1 LTKSADVI
9 FIHPPSVFDFR
20 KKPIFF
26 GPMADL
32 VPSSHIF
39 DMYPIGFVNLGA
51 SLEEAGFST
60 RIVNLAALMLL
71 SPKFDVCKFISAL
84 SGDIFCIDLH
94 WLPHAQGA
102 LEVAS
107 VIKKI
112 KPGARIILGGYSA
125 SYYHEEL
132 IRMEQ
137 VDYVIR
143 GDSAEEPLCALISSI
158 KNGKA
163 LDSVANLTWKSD
175 GEVVIN
181 DFSCG
186 SLNLNQKL
194 LDYFYM
200 IRMAL
205 RNLDFRGV
213 VPFAN
218 WRSYPVVMAESC
230 RGCTMCC
237 VTCGGSAF
245 SSRKIFGRSIPAY
258 LDPELLARQLL
269 IIARYFRSPIFLL
282 GDINQAG
289 RDYVELFFRAVRPM
303 RIKNPVMFEFFNPP
317 PENFFELAA
326 KSFGDIY
333 YEMSIDS
340 HEPGVRE
347 MVGKFYSNVDV
358 KDTIAGAFSAGARRF
373 DLYFMIGLPNQTFES
388 VIETPEFCQDLYL
401 QLNGDRRLFVFTSA
415 VAPFVDPGSRAFEEP
430 ERYGYRLRFK
440 SLAEHAEAMLSP
452 SWKYMLNYDTAWM
465 SRDKIVE
472 STYMCSAGLNRL
484 KGRVGCISE
493 QEMISIKRRI
503 EMSLD
508 LMNKIDDI
516 YMRGENS
523 SSRQELMQLKPL
535 MDELNNFTIINKYEI
550 SMKTRCSNFVM
561 GNIIHDLMFGPKDW
575 KQ

>member
-1 LTKSADVI
+1 
-9 FIHPPSVFDFR
+9 
-20 KKPIFF
+20 
-26 GPMADL
+26 MADL

-158 KNGKA
+158 KNGEA
-163 LDSVANLTWKSD
+163 LDSVTNLTWKSD

-186 SLNLNQKL
+186 SLNLNQKP

-269 IIARYFRSPIFLL
+269 IISRYFRSPIFLL

-317 PENFFELAA
+317 LENFFELAA

-401 QLNGDRRLFVFTSA
+401 QLNGDRRFFVFTSA

-430 ERYGYRLRFK
+430 ERYGYRLRFR

-493 QEMISIKRRI
+493 QEMISIERRI

-550 SMKTRCSNFVM
+550 SMKTRGSNFVM

>member
-1 LTKSADVI
+1 LTKRADVI

-20 KKPIFF
+20 EKPIFF
-26 GPMADL
+26 GPIADL

-60 RIVNLAALMLL
+60 RIVNLAALMLS
-71 SPKFDVCKFISAL
+71 SPRFDVCKFISKL

-107 VIKKI
+107 VIRKI
-112 KPGARIILGGYSA
+112 KPEAKIIFGGYSA

-143 GDSAEEPLCALISSI
+143 GDSAEEPLCALISAI
-158 KNGKA
+158 KNGRA
-163 LDSVANLTWKSD
+163 LDSVGNLTWKSD
-175 GEVVIN
+175 KEVVVN
-181 DFSCG
+181 DFSFYSL
-186 SLNLNQKL
+186 SLNQNL
-194 LDYFYM
+194 LDYFFM

-205 RNLDFRGV
+205 RNFDFRGI

-245 SSRKIFGRSIPAY
+245 SSRKIFERSIPAY
-258 LDPELLARQLL
+258 MDPELLARQLL
-269 IIARYFRSPIFLL
+269 IVSRYFRSPIFLL

-289 RDYVELFFRAVRPM
+289 HDYVELFFKAVKPM
-303 RIKNPVMFEFFNPP
+303 KIKNPVMFEFFNPP
-317 PENFFELAA
+317 PENFFALAA
-326 KSFGDIY
+326 KSFDDIY

-340 HEPGVRE
+340 HESGVRE
-347 MVGKFYSNVDV
+347 MVGKFYSNEDV
-358 KDTIAGAFSAGARRF
+358 KNTIASAFSSGARRF

-415 VAPFVDPGSRAFEEP
+415 VAPFIDPGSRAFEEP
-430 ERYGYRLRFK
+430 ERYGYRLRFRN
-440 SLAEHAEAMLSP
+440 LAEHAAAMLSP
-452 SWKYMLNYDTAWM
+452 SWKYMLNYDTTWM
-465 SRDKIVE
+465 SRDEIAD
-472 STYMCSAGLNRL
+472 SAYMCSAGLNRL
-484 KGRVGCISE
+484 KGRVGCINK
-493 QEMISIKRRI
+493 QEMISIEKRI

-516 YMRGENS
+516 YSKREGS
-523 SSRQELMQLKPL
+523 SSWQELMQLKPL
-535 MDELNNFTIINKYEI
+535 MDELNNSTIINKHDI
-550 SMKTRCSNFVM
+550 DMKKRGSNFVM
-561 GNIIHDLMFGPKDW
+561 GNIIHDLMFGSKDW
-575 KQ
+575 KR

>member
-1 LTKSADVI
+1 
-9 FIHPPSVFDFR
+9 
-20 KKPIFF
+20 
-26 GPMADL
+26 MADL

-60 RIVNLAALMLL
+60 RIVNIAALMLL
-71 SPKFDVCKFISAL
+71 NPKFDVYKFISAL
-84 SGDIFCIDLH
+84 GSDIFCIDLH

-107 VIKKI
+107 IIKKI
-112 KPGARIILGGYSA
+112 KPEAKIILGGYSA

-137 VDYVIR
+137 VDYVVR
-143 GDSAEEPLCALISSI
+143 GDSAEGPLCELVSSI
-158 KNGKA
+158 RNGKS
-163 LDSVANLTWKSD
+163 LDDIANLTWRN
-175 GEVVIN
+175 GEEVIVN

-186 SLNLNQKL
+186 STDLNQKL

-205 RNLDFRGV
+205 RNFDFRGV

-245 SSRKIFGRSIPAY
+245 SSRKIFGRSMPAY
-258 LDPELLARQLL
+258 LDPELLARQFSV
-269 IIARYFRSPIFLL
+269 ISRYFRSPIFLL

-289 RDYVELFFRAVRPM
+289 RDYVELFFKAVRPM

-317 PENFFELAA
+317 LGDFFELAA
-326 KSFGDIY
+326 RTFGDIY
-333 YEMSIDS
+333 YEMSVDS
-340 HEPGVRE
+340 HEPRVRE
-347 MVGKFYSNVDV
+347 MVGKFYSNGDV
-358 KDTIAGAFSAGARRF
+358 KNTIAGAFSAGARRF

-388 VIETPEFCQDLYL
+388 AIETPGYCEDLYL
-401 QLNGDRRLFVFTSA
+401 QLNGDRRLFTFTSA

-430 ERYGYRLRFK
+430 ERYGYRLRFR
-440 SLAEHAEAMLSP
+440 SLAEHASAMLSP

-465 SRDKIVE
+465 SRDEIVE
-472 STYMCSAGLNRL
+472 GTYICSDGLNRL
-484 KGRVGCISE
+484 KGRVGCISKR
-493 QEMISIKRRI
+493 EMTSVEKRI

-516 YMRGENS
+516 YMQGENS
-523 SSRQELMQLKPL
+523 SSRQELMRLKPL
-535 MDELNNFTIINKYEI
+535 MDKLNNFSIINKYEI
-550 SMKTRCSNFVM
+550 DMKKRGSNFVI
-561 GNIIHDLMFGPKDW
+561 GNIVHDLMFGPKYW